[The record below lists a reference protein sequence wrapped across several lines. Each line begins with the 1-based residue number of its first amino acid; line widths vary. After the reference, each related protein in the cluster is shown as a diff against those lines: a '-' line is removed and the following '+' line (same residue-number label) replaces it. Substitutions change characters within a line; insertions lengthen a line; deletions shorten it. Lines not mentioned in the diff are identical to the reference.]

1 MKKPVSMDFDTD
13 HHKPRT
19 IDKRKHH
26 KKGYHEDAPDMRKHR
41 VNFKKYLHSLKEAE
55 LSDFDE
61 EDDFGN

>member
-1 MKKPVSMDFDTD
+1 MKKFSDSDFETD

-41 VNFKKYLHSLKEAE
+41 VNFKKYLNSLKESEASE
-55 LSDFDE
+55 FDFD
-61 EDDFGN
+61 DND